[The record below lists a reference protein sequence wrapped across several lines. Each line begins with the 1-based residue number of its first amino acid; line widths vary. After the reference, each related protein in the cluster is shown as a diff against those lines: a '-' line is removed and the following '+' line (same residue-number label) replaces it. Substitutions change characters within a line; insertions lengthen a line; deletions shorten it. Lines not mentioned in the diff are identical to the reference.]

1 MSHASDTKR
10 IPSPDTQRMLE
21 SLKHAVADALEKKK
35 RLGQY
40 AVLWENNKPVL
51 VGEDAPQKPTRRES
65 EPV

>member
-1 MSHASDTKR
+1 
-10 IPSPDTQRMLE
+10 MLE